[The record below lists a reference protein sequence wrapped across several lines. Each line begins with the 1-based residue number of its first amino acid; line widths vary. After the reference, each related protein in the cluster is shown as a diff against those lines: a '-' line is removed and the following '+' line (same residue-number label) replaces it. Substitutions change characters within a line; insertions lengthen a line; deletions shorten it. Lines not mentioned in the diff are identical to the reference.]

1 MNDEIYVKQCE
12 GLIWNISYQEEA
24 MPAKF
29 DLFRK
34 KTLTKTE
41 KYLPRLAI
49 ASFKYLSLHLP
60 IPARL
65 IIQVVNRAMLNIEK
79 R

>member
-1 MNDEIYVKQCE
+1 
-12 GLIWNISYQEEA
+12 

-41 KYLPRLAI
+41 KDLPRLAI
-49 ASFKYLSLHLP
+49 ASFKYLSLRPPP

>member
-1 MNDEIYVKQCE
+1 MNDEIYGKQCE

-41 KYLPRLAI
+41 KD
-49 ASFKYLSLHLP
+49 
-60 IPARL
+60 
-65 IIQVVNRAMLNIEK
+65 
-79 R
+79 

>member
-1 MNDEIYVKQCE
+1 
-12 GLIWNISYQEEA
+12 

-41 KYLPRLAI
+41 KDLPRLAI
-49 ASFKYLSLHLP
+49 ASFKYLSLHPPP

>member
-1 MNDEIYVKQCE
+1 
-12 GLIWNISYQEEA
+12 

-41 KYLPRLAI
+41 KDLPRLAI
-49 ASFKYLSLHLP
+49 ASFKYLSLHPP

-65 IIQVVNRAMLNIEK
+65 IIQVVNRAMLNIE
-79 R
+79 RGNFLTYFSASNWNGYNF